1 MSGLRIDR
9 GLSGRLDQAAGT
21 AALAEREGFDGCW
34 VGEINHDPFLP
45 LALAA
50 EHTSRIELGTS
61 IAVAFA
67 RNPMT
72 IASIAWDL
80 QAYSGGR
87 FLLGL
92 GTQVRPHIERR
103 FSMPWSHPA
112 RRMQEFILAVRA
124 IWASWR
130 QGSRL
135 DFQGEFYTHTLMTP
149 MFTPE
154 PSDHIDPKVYL
165 AAVGPAMTAV
175 CGEVADGLLAHAFT
189 TRQHLL
195 EVTMPALAR
204 GLEAGGRTR
213 SDVEVACP
221 VFVVVGDAGA
231 AAVRNQIAFYGSTP
245 AYRGVLELHGW
256 GELHERLHRL
266 SRQGHWDAMGALIT
280 DDVLHAFAVVG
291 GVDEIPA
298 LLQQRCAGVIDRVLP
313 SFPAQLP
320 QDTVAHILE
329 EVRR

>member
-1 MSGLRIDR
+1 MSRLKIDR
-9 GLSGRLDQAAGT
+9 GLPGPLGRVADSASAVECDG
-21 AALAEREGFDGCW
+21 ADGCW

-72 IASIAWDL
+72 VATVAWDL
-80 QAYSGGR
+80 QAFSGGR

-112 RRMQEFILAVRA
+112 RRMREFVLAVRA
-124 IWASWR
+124 IWTSWR

-135 DFQGEFYTHTLMTP
+135 DFRGEFYTHTLMTP

-154 PSDHIDPKVYL
+154 PSGHVDPKVFV
-165 AAVGPAMTAV
+165 AAVGPVMTAV

-189 TRQHLL
+189 TRRHLL
-195 EVTMPALAR
+195 EVTTPALAR
-204 GLEAGGRTR
+204 GLEASGRR
-213 SDVEVACP
+213 RHDVEVSCP

-231 AAVRNQIAFYGSTP
+231 AAVRKQIAFYGSTP
-245 AYRGVLELHGW
+245 AYRGVLDLHGW
-256 GELHERLHRL
+256 GELHEQLHRL
-266 SRQGHWDAMGALIT
+266 SRRGDWDGMGELIT
-280 DDVLHAFAVVG
+280 DEVLDAFAVVG
-291 GVDEIPA
+291 PSDEIA
-298 LLQQRCAGVIDRVLP
+298 ARLRDRCAGVIDRVLP
-313 SFPAQLP
+313 SFAPELP
-320 QDTVAHILE
+320 DEVVAEILA